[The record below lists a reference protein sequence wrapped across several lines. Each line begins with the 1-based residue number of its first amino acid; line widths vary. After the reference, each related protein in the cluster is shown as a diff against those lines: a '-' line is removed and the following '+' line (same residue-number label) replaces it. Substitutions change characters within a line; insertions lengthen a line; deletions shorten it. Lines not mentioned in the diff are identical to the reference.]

1 MLALAL
7 AAAAAL
13 TADMW
18 TAAQPVYQ
26 ATLKHPYLTG
36 LADGTLPRAS
46 FDFYLIEDA
55 KYLRAFGEALETLA
69 AKAPRPEWA
78 ALLRKHATESI
89 EAEQQLHRSLVK
101 LPAGSAEMA
110 PTNYAYA
117 NHFRRAVRAGTFA
130 EGLASLLP
138 CYWIYWEVGKVL
150 AQRGSKNAD
159 YQRWIKQY
167 SDPGYGA
174 TVQQVLAMMDAVAA
188 RLNAAQRQRAIDL
201 FVISARY
208 EYLFWDMA
216 WRRET
221 WPPYGK

>member
-1 MLALAL
+1 
-7 AAAAAL
+7 
-13 TADMW
+13 MW
-18 TAAQPVYQ
+18 MAAQPVYQ
-26 ATLKHPYLTG
+26 ATLNHPYLTG

-55 KYLRAFGEALETLA
+55 KYLRAFGEALNALA
-69 AKAPRPEWA
+69 AKAPRREWA

-89 EAEQQLHRSLVK
+89 EAEQQLHASLVK
-101 LPAGSAEMA
+101 LPAAAAEIA
-110 PTNYAYA
+110 PANYAYA
-117 NHFRRAVRAGTFA
+117 NHFRRAVREGTFA

-159 YQRWIKQY
+159 YQRWITQY
-167 SDPGYGA
+167 ASEGHGA
-174 TVQQVLAMMDAVAA
+174 TVKRVLAIMNAEAECFD
-188 RLNAAQRQRAIDL
+188 AAQRKRAVEL
-201 FVISARY
+201 FVISARH

>member
-1 MLALAL
+1 MLLALAL
-7 AAAAAL
+7 ASAL
-13 TADMW
+13 TGEMW
-18 TAAQPVYQ
+18 TAAQPVYE

-55 KYLRAFGEALETLA
+55 KYLRAFGEALNALA
-69 AKAPRPEWA
+69 AKAPRREWA
-78 ALLRKHATESI
+78 VLLRKHATESI
-89 EAEQQLHRSLVK
+89 EAEQQLHGSLVK
-101 LPAGSAEMA
+101 LPAASAEMA

-117 NHFRRAVRAGTFA
+117 NHFRRAVREGTFA

-167 SDPGYGA
+167 ASEGYGS
-174 TVQQVLAMMDAVAA
+174 TVKQVLAIMDAEAA
-188 RLNAAQRQRAIDL
+188 RLDAAQRKRAVDL

-216 WRRET
+216 WRREA